1 MQGRH
6 RSNNCHLKVKIAQF
20 NFPAVQ
26 VAKEAIDSGAAKK
39 KLAEWVEVTAALSR
53 A

>member
-1 MQGRH
+1 MNAR
-6 RSNNCHLKVKIAQF
+6 IAEG
-20 NFPAVQ
+20 
-26 VAKEAIDSGAAKK
+26 VAAAEAAIDSGAAKK